1 MGPLAPVIHS
11 VLEELSQGVKERRS
25 VLQGHWEQIMGN
37 QLSTHTKPQLQPGG
51 TLCVWVDDST
61 LASELRQR
69 YLGTILKRTGN
80 VLGEGAIKKIV
91 FRVGELR

>member
-1 MGPLAPVIHS
+1 MGPLTPVIHS
-11 VLEELSQGVKERRS
+11 LLEELSRGVKERRS
-25 VLQGHWEQIMGN
+25 VLQSHWEQIMGN
-37 QLSTHTKPQLQPGG
+37 QFGSHTKPQLQPRG

-69 YLGTILKRTGN
+69 YLGTILKRTEN
-80 VLGEGAIKKIV
+80 VLGEGAVKKIV